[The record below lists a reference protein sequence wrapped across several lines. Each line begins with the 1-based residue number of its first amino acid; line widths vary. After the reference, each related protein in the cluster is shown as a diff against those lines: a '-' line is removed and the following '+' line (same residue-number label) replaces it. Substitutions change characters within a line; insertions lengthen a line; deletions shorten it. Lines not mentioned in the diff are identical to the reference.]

1 MRAASNPGVGK
12 SMMGFRNYN
21 YERFSRERLHEF
33 VDARFS
39 GPEAGEQAP
48 DFSAESLEG
57 ETLRLS
63 DYQGEKNVLLV
74 FGSATC
80 PMTAATIGEL
90 NALHDEFR
98 DEVEFLFVYV
108 REAHPGERVPAHG
121 AMDEKIAAARLLRN
135 AEDLEMPVLVDDL
148 RGSIHRQY
156 SGLPNPAF
164 LIDKS
169 GHVAFRSMWANP
181 EALAAAID
189 ELLEIEDER
198 DADHAVVRG
207 GEDLSMPL
215 TYTMLRSHRALHRG
229 GRQAVQDFHAAI
241 GRGGRGTARESK
253 PLLKNPGRILS
264 VAALTTAV
272 LAGGIYAGFELRKRR
287 LGLRRNPYRAY
298 EKEKVRGTE
307 TDEDYG
313 AVGI

>member
-1 MRAASNPGVGK
+1 MGLRIEPEWK
-12 SMMGFRNYN
+12 PMLGFRNYD

-39 GPEAGEQAP
+39 GPEAGGQAP
-48 DFSAESLEG
+48 DFKAESLAG
-57 ETLRLS
+57 ETVRLS

-80 PMTAATIGEL
+80 PMTAATIGGIS
-90 NALHDEFR
+90 ALYEEFR
-98 DEVEFLFVYV
+98 DEVEFFFVYV

-121 AMDEKIAAARLLRN
+121 SIDEKFAAARLLRE
-135 AEDLEMPVLVDDL
+135 AEDLAMPVLVDDL
-148 RGSIHRQY
+148 RGSIHRDY

-189 ELLEIEDER
+189 ELLEVEEDR
-198 DADHAVVRG
+198 DTDQAVVRG

-215 TYTMLRSHRALHRG
+215 TYAILGSHRALHRG
-229 GRQAVQDFHAAI
+229 GRRSVHDFYAAV
-241 GRGGRGTARESK
+241 GRGGRALARESL
-253 PLLKNPGRILS
+253 PLLRNPGRLLS
-264 VAALTTAV
+264 IAALTTAV

-298 EKEKVRGTE
+298 EKEKVRDTE
-307 TDEDYG
+307 TGEDYG

>member
-1 MRAASNPGVGK
+1 MRVRIEPEWK
-12 SMMGFRNYN
+12 SMLGFRNYN
-21 YERFSRERLHEF
+21 YERFSRERLDEF

-39 GPEAGEQAP
+39 GPEAGEQAA
-48 DFSAESLEG
+48 DFTAESLDG
-57 ETLRLS
+57 ETVRLS
-63 DYQGEKNVLLV
+63 DYQGDKNVLLV

-80 PMTAATIGEL
+80 PMTAATIGEI
-90 NALHDEFR
+90 NALYDEFR

-108 REAHPGERVPAHG
+108 REAHPGERIPAHG
-121 AMDEKIAAARLLRN
+121 SMEEKIAAARLLRE

-148 RGSIHRQY
+148 RGSIHRHY
-156 SGLPNPAF
+156 SGLPNSAF
-164 LIDKS
+164 LIDRS

-189 ELLEIEDER
+189 ELLEVEEDR
-198 DADHAVVRG
+198 RTDHAVVRG

-215 TYTMLRSHRALHRG
+215 TYAMLRSHRALQRG
-229 GRQAVQDFHAAI
+229 GRQAIYDFHAAV
-241 GRGGRGTARESK
+241 GRGPRAAKPESQ

-264 VAALTTAV
+264 IAALTTAV
-272 LAGGIYAGFELRKRR
+272 LAGGIYAGFELRRRR

-298 EKEKVRGTE
+298 EKEKVRDTE
-307 TDEDYG
+307 TGEDYG

>member
-1 MRAASNPGVGK
+1 ML
-12 SMMGFRNYN
+12 GFGGYN
-21 YERFSRERLHEF
+21 YEHFTRELMDELH
-33 VDARFS
+33 RSGFS
-39 GPEAGEQAP
+39 GPGPGERAP
-48 DFSAESLEG
+48 DFKARTVDG

-63 DYQGEKNVLLV
+63 DYQGKKNVLLV

-90 NALHDEFR
+90 NALYDEFR

-121 AMDEKIAAARLLRN
+121 SMDEKVAAARLLCD

-169 GHVAFRSMWANP
+169 GRVAFRSMWANP

-189 ELLEIEDER
+189 ELLEVQDER
-198 DADHAVVRG
+198 
-207 GEDLSMPL
+207 
-215 TYTMLRSHRALHRG
+215 
-229 GRQAVQDFHAAI
+229 
-241 GRGGRGTARESK
+241 
-253 PLLKNPGRILS
+253 
-264 VAALTTAV
+264 
-272 LAGGIYAGFELRKRR
+272 
-287 LGLRRNPYRAY
+287 
-298 EKEKVRGTE
+298 
-307 TDEDYG
+307 
-313 AVGI
+313 

>member
-1 MRAASNPGVGK
+1 MV
-12 SMMGFRNYN
+12 GFRNYN

-33 VDARFS
+33 VNARFS
-39 GPEAGEQAP
+39 GPQAGEPAP
-48 DFSAESLEG
+48 DFSAESLDG

-63 DYQGEKNVLLV
+63 DYQGEKNVVLV

-80 PMTAATIGEL
+80 PMTAASISEF
-90 NALHDEFR
+90 NALYEEFR
-98 DEVEFLFVYV
+98 DEVEFLFVYA
-108 REAHPGERVPAHG
+108 REAHPGEHLPAHSS
-121 AMDEKIAAARLLRN
+121 MDEKIAAAQLLRD

-148 RGSIHRQY
+148 RGSIHRLY

-181 EALAAAID
+181 EALAEAID
-189 ELLEIEDER
+189 ELLEAEDER
-198 DADHAVVRG
+198 DTGRAVVRG

-215 TYTMLRSHRALHRG
+215 TYAMLRSHRALHRG
-229 GRQAVQDFHAAI
+229 GRQSVLDFHAAV
-241 GRGGRGTARESK
+241 GLSSRTAAPQSR

-264 VAALTTAV
+264 IAALTTAV

-298 EKEKVRGTE
+298 EKEKVRDTE
-307 TDEDYG
+307 TGEDYG

>member
-1 MRAASNPGVGK
+1 MRLRIEPEWK
-12 SMMGFRNYN
+12 SMLGFRNYN

-48 DFSAESLEG
+48 DFTAESLDG
-57 ETLRLS
+57 ETVRLI
-63 DYQGEKNVLLV
+63 DCQGEKNVLLV

-80 PMTAATIGEL
+80 PMTAATMGGIK
-90 NALHDEFR
+90 ALYDEFR
-98 DEVEFLFVYV
+98 DDVEFFFVYV

-121 AMDEKIAAARLLRN
+121 SMDEKIAAARLLRE

-148 RGSIHRQY
+148 RGSIHRNY

-181 EALAAAID
+181 EALAGAID
-189 ELLEIEDER
+189 ELLEVEDHR
-198 DADHAVVRG
+198 DTDQAVVRG
-207 GEDLSMPL
+207 GEDLSMPF
-215 TYTMLRSHRALHRG
+215 TYAMLRSHRALHRG
-229 GRQAVQDFHAAI
+229 GRQSVYDFHAAV
-241 GRGGRGTARESK
+241 GRGDGRAAARESR
-253 PLLKNPGRILS
+253 PLLKNPGRLLS
-264 VAALTTAV
+264 IAALTTAV

-298 EKEKVRGTE
+298 EKEKVRDTE
-307 TDEDYG
+307 TGEDYG

>member
-1 MRAASNPGVGK
+1 MRLRIEPEWK
-12 SMMGFRNYN
+12 SMVGFRNYN

-48 DFSAESLEG
+48 DFAAESLDG
-57 ETLRLS
+57 ETVRLS
-63 DYQGEKNVLLV
+63 DYQDAKNVLLV

-80 PMTAATIGEL
+80 PMTAATIGEI
-90 NALHDEFR
+90 NALYDEFR

-108 REAHPGERVPAHG
+108 REAHPGERIPAHNS
-121 AMDEKIAAARLLRN
+121 MEEKLAAAQLLRE

-148 RGSIHRQY
+148 RGSIHRHY

-189 ELLEIEDER
+189 ELLEVEDDR
-198 DADHAVVRG
+198 HKDQAIVRG
-207 GEDLSMPL
+207 GEDLSMPV
-215 TYTMLRSHRALHRG
+215 TYAMLRSHRALHRG
-229 GRQAVQDFHAAI
+229 GRQAIYDFHAAI
-241 GRGGRGTARESK
+241 GRRSRVTTRESR
-253 PLLKNPGRILS
+253 PLLRNPGRILS
-264 VAALTTAV
+264 IAALTVAV
-272 LAGGIYAGFELRKRR
+272 LAGGIYAGFELRRRR

-298 EKEKVRGTE
+298 EKEKVRDTE
-307 TDEDYG
+307 TGEDYG